1 MQIVSINGTI
11 PFSYSKFD
19 KVVVEWMPPL
29 MFSLLIMVLMY
40 AALKVTEIHFSRT
53 VIQRLTPYPY
63 YVILIY
69 LSTEAV

>member
-1 MQIVSINGTI
+1 MQSVSINGTI

-19 KVVVEWMPPL
+19 KIVVEWMPPL
-29 MFSLLIMVLMY
+29 MFSLLIVVLLF
-40 AALKVTEIHFSRT
+40 AILKVTQIHYSRT

-69 LSTEAV
+69 LSTEAI